1 MPAKLEMNLT
11 DYLRVIRK
19 RIRIII
25 LSVFLVIA
33 STIFYTNKQIP
44 IYRTSCRVKIEQ
56 RKSVA
61 ELLTELVT
69 WSPGDV
75 IASQANF
82 IKSYPIMEKVAEKLK
97 AINPE
102 MDESQRMKIIKEFQA
117 QITTEQIE
125 YTNIIAITA
134 ISDKP
139 IQATNLVNALAEV
152 YADFHFEDKKREAAQ
167 TKNFV
172 KGQLDNYLNELRDSE
187 MALQIFRQENPLVME
202 RDITAGNPIQ
212 NDPRITSL
220 KQEIV
225 KLDLELISLKSKYTD
240 AHPAIEAVMR
250 KLLKAK
256 EDLSEATN
264 QVIAQQRALS
274 TKEIRLV
281 QLKRN
286 RSLAEDMYSMFR
298 TKHEEARIL
307 EAEKARDVTVIERA
321 SVPTTPIS
329 PNIST
334 NIIIGILSGLLIG
347 FIMAFVTESLDTSIG
362 RVDDIEEML
371 QVPVLGIIPSTTMEK
386 GKKRV
391 KAKAKKGEQL
401 VDGASIQSRLI
412 TLFKPSSIAAE
423 AYKSL
428 RTNLDLTGLKKTGN
442 SIVVTS
448 AAPKE
453 GKTQT
458 LCNLAI
464 AMAQA
469 GQRVVLIGSDFRKP
483 TVYKLFG
490 LQRSPGLSEILIGNI
505 SWKEA
510 LNTVTD
516 MLIGGFEY
524 ERILRARGIE
534 NIHILTCGERTPN
547 PSELLN
553 LDEMNNLIQELKQN
567 FDVVLLDC
575 PPTLPVADAAILGA
589 KVDGVILVY
598 QAGKTSRYALLRTKN
613 QLEHLNVKILGV
625 VINNLKARLIEDV
638 TPYQKYRY
646 YGYYGEKKAKE

>member
-1 MPAKLEMNLT
+1 
-11 DYLRVIRK
+11 
-19 RIRIII
+19 
-25 LSVFLVIA
+25 
-33 STIFYTNKQIP
+33 
-44 IYRTSCRVKIEQ
+44 
-56 RKSVA
+56 
-61 ELLTELVT
+61 
-69 WSPGDV
+69 
-75 IASQANF
+75 
-82 IKSYPIMEKVAEKLK
+82 
-97 AINPE
+97 
-102 MDESQRMKIIKEFQA
+102 
-117 QITTEQIE
+117 
-125 YTNIIAITA
+125 
-134 ISDKP
+134 
-139 IQATNLVNALAEV
+139 
-152 YADFHFEDKKREAAQ
+152 
-167 TKNFV
+167 
-172 KGQLDNYLNELRDSE
+172 
-187 MALQIFRQENPLVME
+187 
-202 RDITAGNPIQ
+202 
-212 NDPRITSL
+212 
-220 KQEIV
+220 
-225 KLDLELISLKSKYTD
+225 
-240 AHPAIEAVMR
+240 
-250 KLLKAK
+250 
-256 EDLSEATN
+256 
-264 QVIAQQRALS
+264 
-274 TKEIRLV
+274 
-281 QLKRN
+281 
-286 RSLAEDMYSMFR
+286 MFR

-321 SVPTTPIS
+321 SVPSTPIS
-329 PNIST
+329 PNIKT
-334 NIIIGILSGLLIG
+334 NIIIGILSGILIG

-371 QVPVLGIIPSTTMEK
+371 KVPVLGIIPSTTMEK
-386 GKKRV
+386 GKKH
-391 KAKAKKGEQL
+391 AKAKKGEQL
-401 VDGASIQSRLI
+401 IDGASIQSRLI

-448 AAPKE
+448 AAPRE

-483 TVYKLFG
+483 MVYKLFG
-490 LQRSPGLSEILIGNI
+490 LQRSPGLTEVLIGNV

-510 LNTVTD
+510 LNTLTD

-524 ERILRARGIE
+524 ERLLRARGIE

-589 KVDGVILVY
+589 RVDGVILVY
-598 QAGKTSRYALLRTKN
+598 KAGKTSRYALLRTKN
-613 QLEHLNVKILGV
+613 QLEQLNVKILGV
-625 VINNLKARLIEDV
+625 VINNLKPRLIEDV

>member
-25 LSVFLVIA
+25 LSVFLVVA
-33 STIFYTNKQIP
+33 STIYYTNKQIP

-82 IKSYPIMEKVAEKLK
+82 LKSYPIMKKVAEKLK
-97 AINPE
+97 AVNPE
-102 MDESQRMKIIKEFQA
+102 MDESQRMGIIKGFQA

-134 ISDKP
+134 ISSKP

-167 TKNFV
+167 TKDFV

-225 KLDLELISLKSKYTD
+225 KLDLELISLKSKYTNV
-240 AHPAIEAVMR
+240 HPAVEAVVR
-250 KLLKAK
+250 KLSEAR
-256 EDLSEATN
+256 EDLSEAIN
-264 QVIAQQRALS
+264 QVVAQQKALS

-321 SVPTTPIS
+321 SVPSTPIS
-329 PNIST
+329 PNIKT

-371 QVPVLGIIPSTTMEK
+371 KVPVLGIIPSTTMEK
-386 GKKRV
+386 GKKH
-391 KAKAKKGEQL
+391 AKAKKGEQL
-401 VDGASIQSRLI
+401 IDGASIQSRLV

-448 AAPKE
+448 AAPRE

-483 TVYKLFG
+483 MVYKLFG
-490 LQRSPGLSEILIGNI
+490 LQRSPGLTEVLIGNV

-510 LNTVTD
+510 LNTLTD

-524 ERILRARGIE
+524 ERLLRARGIE

-589 KVDGVILVY
+589 RADGVILVY
-598 QAGKTSRYALLRTKN
+598 KAGKTSRYALLRTKN
-613 QLEHLNVKILGV
+613 QLEQLNVKILGV
-625 VINNLKARLIEDV
+625 VINNLKPRLIEDV

>member
-1 MPAKLEMNLT
+1 MPPKLEMNLT
-11 DYLRVIRK
+11 DYLRIIRK

-25 LSVFLVIA
+25 LSLFLVIA

-44 IYRTSCRVKIEQ
+44 IYSTSCRVKIEQ

-82 IKSYPIMEKVAEKLK
+82 IKSYPITKKVAEKLQ

-102 MDESQRMKIIKEFQA
+102 MDESQRMGIIKGFQA

-139 IQATNLVNALAEV
+139 IQATNLVNTVADV
-152 YADFHFEDKKREAAQ
+152 YADIHFEDKKKEAAQ

-172 KGQLDNYLNELRDSE
+172 KGQLDNYLSELRKSE
-187 MALQIFRQENPLVME
+187 MAFQGFRQENPLVME
-202 RDITAGNPIQ
+202 RGITAGNPVQ

-240 AHPAIEAVMR
+240 AHPAVEAVMR
-250 KLLKAK
+250 QLSKAR
-256 EDLSEATN
+256 EDLSGAIN
-264 QVIAQQRALS
+264 QVAAQQKDLS

-286 RSLAEDMYSMFR
+286 ITLATDMYSLFR
-298 TKHEEARIL
+298 TKYEEARIL

-329 PNIST
+329 PNVSS

-386 GKKRV
+386 GKKYT
-391 KAKAKKGEQL
+391 KTKSKKGEQV
-401 VDGASIQSRLI
+401 VDGASIESRLV

-428 RTNLDLTGLKKTGN
+428 RTNLALTGLEKTGN
-442 SIVVTS
+442 SIVITS
-448 AAPKE
+448 SAPKE

-490 LQRSPGLSEILIGNI
+490 LQRSPGLSEVLIGNVP
-505 SWKEA
+505 WKEA

-524 ERILRARGIE
+524 ERILRARGVE
-534 NIHILTCGERTPN
+534 NIHIITCGERTPS

-575 PPTLPVADAAILGA
+575 PPTLPVADSAILGA

-613 QLEHLNVKILGV
+613 QLEHLNVKIMGV
-625 VINNLKARLIEDV
+625 VINNLKPRLIEDV

>member
-19 RIRIII
+19 RMRIII
-25 LSVFLVIA
+25 LSVFLVVA
-33 STIFYTNKQIP
+33 STIYYTNKQIP

-82 IKSYPIMEKVAEKLK
+82 LKSYPIMKKVAEKLK
-97 AINPE
+97 AVNPE
-102 MDESQRMKIIKEFQA
+102 MDESQRMGIIKGFQA

-134 ISDKP
+134 ISSKP

-225 KLDLELISLKSKYTD
+225 KLDLELISLKSKYTNV
-240 AHPAIEAVMR
+240 HPAVEAVVR
-250 KLLKAK
+250 KLSEAR
-256 EDLSEATN
+256 EDLSEAIN
-264 QVIAQQRALS
+264 QVVAQQKALS

-321 SVPTTPIS
+321 SVPSTPIS
-329 PNIST
+329 PNIKT
-334 NIIIGILSGLLIG
+334 NIIIGILSGILIG

-371 QVPVLGIIPSTTMEK
+371 KVPVLGIIPSTTMEK
-386 GKKRV
+386 GKKH
-391 KAKAKKGEQL
+391 AKAKKGEQL
-401 VDGASIQSRLI
+401 IDGASIQSRLI

-448 AAPKE
+448 AAPRE

-483 TVYKLFG
+483 MVYKLFG
-490 LQRSPGLSEILIGNI
+490 LQRSPGLTEVLIGNV

-510 LNTVTD
+510 LNTLTD

-524 ERILRARGIE
+524 ERLLRARGIE

-589 KVDGVILVY
+589 RVDGVILVY
-598 QAGKTSRYALLRTKN
+598 KAGKTSRYALLRTKN
-613 QLEHLNVKILGV
+613 QLEQLNVKILGV
-625 VINNLKARLIEDV
+625 VINNLKPRLIEDV

>member
-1 MPAKLEMNLT
+1 MPPRLEMNLT

-19 RIRIII
+19 RMRIIL
-25 LSVFLVIA
+25 LSLFLVIA
-33 STIFYTNKQIP
+33 STIYYTNKQIP

-61 ELLTELVT
+61 EILTELVT

-75 IASQANF
+75 ITSQANL
-82 IKSYPIMEKVAEKLK
+82 IKSYPIIEIVAEKLN

-102 MDESQRMKIIKEFQA
+102 MNESQRMGTIKGLQA
-117 QITTEQIE
+117 RITTEPIE
-125 YTNIIAITA
+125 NTNIIAITVV
-134 ISDKP
+134 SNKP
-139 IQATNLVNALAEV
+139 IQATNLVNTVAEV

-167 TKNFV
+167 TKKFV
-172 KGQLDNYLNELRDSE
+172 KGQLDNYINELRESE
-187 MALQIFRQENPLVME
+187 MALQRFRQENPLVME

-212 NDPRITSL
+212 NDPRIMSL
-220 KQEIV
+220 QQEIV

-240 AHPAIEAVMR
+240 AHPAVEAVMR
-250 KLLKAK
+250 KLFKAK
-256 EDLSEATN
+256 EDLFEATN
-264 QVIAQQRALS
+264 QVAAQQKDLS
-274 TKEIRLV
+274 AKEIRLV

-286 RSLAEDMYSMFR
+286 ITLAEDMYSMFR
-298 TKHEEARIL
+298 TKYEEARIL

-329 PNIST
+329 PNVSS
-334 NIIIGILSGLLIG
+334 NIMIGILSGLLIG

-386 GKKRV
+386 GKKYRRT
-391 KAKAKKGEQL
+391 KSKKREQF
-401 VDGASIQSRLI
+401 VDGASIQSRLV

-469 GQRVVLIGSDFRKP
+469 GQRVVLVGSDFRKP
-483 TVYKLFG
+483 AVYKLFG

-505 SWKEA
+505 PWKEA

-524 ERILRARGIE
+524 ERILKARGIE
-534 NIHILTCGERTPN
+534 NIHIITSGERTPN

-553 LDEMNNLIQELKQN
+553 LAEMNNFIQELKQN

-613 QLEHLNVKILGV
+613 QLEHLNVKIWGV
-625 VINNLKARLIEDV
+625 VINNLKPRLIEDV
-638 TPYQKYRY
+638 TPYQRYRY
-646 YGYYGEKKAKE
+646 YGYYGEKKTK

>member
-1 MPAKLEMNLT
+1 MPPRLEMNLT

-19 RIRIII
+19 RMRIII
-25 LSVFLVIA
+25 LSLFLVIA
-33 STIFYTNKQIP
+33 STIYYTNKQIP

-61 ELLTELVT
+61 EILTELVT

-75 IASQANF
+75 ITSQANL
-82 IKSYPIMEKVAEKLK
+82 IKSYPIIEIVAEKLN

-102 MDESQRMKIIKEFQA
+102 MNESQRMGTIKGLQA
-117 QITTEQIE
+117 RITTEPIE
-125 YTNIIAITA
+125 NTNIIAITVV
-134 ISDKP
+134 SNKP
-139 IQATNLVNALAEV
+139 IQATNLVNTVAEV

-167 TKNFV
+167 TKKFV
-172 KGQLDNYLNELRDSE
+172 KGQLDNYINELRESE
-187 MALQIFRQENPLVME
+187 MALQRFRQENPLVME

-212 NDPRITSL
+212 NDPRIMSL
-220 KQEIV
+220 QQEIV

-240 AHPAIEAVMR
+240 AHPAVEAVMR
-250 KLLKAK
+250 KLFKAR
-256 EDLSEATN
+256 EDLFEATN
-264 QVIAQQRALS
+264 QVAAQQKDLS
-274 TKEIRLV
+274 AKEIRLV

-286 RSLAEDMYSMFR
+286 ITLAEDMYSMFR

-329 PNIST
+329 PNVSS
-334 NIIIGILSGLLIG
+334 NIMIGILSGLLIG

-386 GKKRV
+386 GKKYR
-391 KAKAKKGEQL
+391 KTKSKKREQL
-401 VDGASIQSRLI
+401 VDGESIQSRLV

-469 GQRVVLIGSDFRKP
+469 GQRVVLVGSDFRKP
-483 TVYKLFG
+483 AVYKLFG
-490 LQRSPGLSEILIGNI
+490 LQRSPGLSEVLIGNV

-524 ERILRARGIE
+524 ERILKARGIE
-534 NIHILTCGERTPN
+534 NIHIITCGERTPN

-553 LDEMNNLIQELKQN
+553 LTEMNNLIQELKQS

-575 PPTLPVADAAILGA
+575 PPTLPVADSAILGA

-613 QLEHLNVKILGV
+613 QLEHLNVKIWGV
-625 VINNLKARLIEDV
+625 VINNLKPRLIEDV
-638 TPYQKYRY
+638 TPYQRYRY
-646 YGYYGEKKAKE
+646 YGYYGEKKTK

>member
-1 MPAKLEMNLT
+1 MPPRLEMKLT

-19 RIRIII
+19 RMRIII
-25 LSVFLVIA
+25 LSVFLVMA
-33 STIFYTNKQIP
+33 STIYYTNKQIP

-61 ELLTELVT
+61 EILTELVT

-82 IKSYPIMEKVAEKLK
+82 IKSYPIMEKVAERLK

-102 MDESQRMKIIKEFQA
+102 MGESQRMGIIKGLQA
-117 QITTEQIE
+117 QITTGQIE
-125 YTNIIAITA
+125 ITNIIAITA
-134 ISDKP
+134 VSSKP
-139 IQATNLVNALAEV
+139 IQATNLVNTVAEV

-172 KGQLDNYLNELRDSE
+172 KGQLDNYLNELRESE
-187 MALQIFRQENPLVME
+187 MALQRFRQEYPLVME

-240 AHPAIEAVMR
+240 MHPAVEAVMR
-250 KLLKAK
+250 KLFKAK
-256 EDLSEATN
+256 EDLYEAIN
-264 QVIAQQRALS
+264 QVAAQQKDLS
-274 TKEIRLV
+274 VKEIRLV

-286 RSLAEDMYSMFR
+286 ITLATEMYSMFR

-321 SVPTTPIS
+321 SVPTNPIS
-329 PNIST
+329 PNVSS
-334 NIIIGILSGLLIG
+334 NIMIGILSGLLIG

-386 GKKRV
+386 GKKYR
-391 KAKAKKGEQL
+391 KTKPKKGEQL
-401 VDGASIQSRLI
+401 VDGASIQSRLV

-442 SIVVTS
+442 SIVITS

-469 GQRVVLIGSDFRKP
+469 GQRVVLVGSDFRKP
-483 TVYKLFG
+483 AVFKLFG
-490 LQRSPGLSEILIGNI
+490 LQRSPGLSEVLIGNVP
-505 SWKEA
+505 WKEA

-534 NIHILTCGERTPN
+534 NIHIITCGERTPN

-575 PPTLPVADAAILGA
+575 PPTLPVADSAILGA

-613 QLEHLNVKILGV
+613 QLEHLNVKIMGV
-625 VINNLKARLIEDV
+625 VINNLKPRLIEDV
-638 TPYQKYRY
+638 TPYQRYRY
-646 YGYYGEKKAKE
+646 YGYYGEKKA

>member
-61 ELLTELVT
+61 EILTELVT

-75 IASQANF
+75 ISSQANL
-82 IKSYPIMEKVAEKLK
+82 IKSYPIMEKVAERLK
-97 AINPE
+97 IINPE
-102 MDESQRMKIIKEFQA
+102 MDESQQMGRIKGLQA

-125 YTNIIAITA
+125 STNIIAITA
-134 ISDKP
+134 VSDKP
-139 IQATNLVNALAEV
+139 IQATNLVNTVAEV
-152 YADFHFEDKKREAAQ
+152 YADLHFEDKKREAAQ
-167 TKNFV
+167 AKNFV
-172 KGQLDNYLNELRDSE
+172 KEQLDNYLNELRESE
-187 MALQIFRQENPLVME
+187 MAHQRFRQENPLVME

-220 KQEIV
+220 QQEIV
-225 KLDLELISLKSKYTD
+225 KLDLESISLKSKYTD
-240 AHPAIEAVMR
+240 AHPAVEAVMR
-250 KLLKAK
+250 KLLKTK
-256 EDLSEATN
+256 EDLYDTIN
-264 QVIAQQRALS
+264 QVAAQQKDLS

-286 RSLAEDMYSMFR
+286 ITLAEDMYSMFR
-298 TKHEEARIL
+298 IKHEEARIL

-321 SVPTTPIS
+321 SVPSTPIS
-329 PNIST
+329 PNVSS

-386 GKKRV
+386 GKKYP
-391 KAKAKKGEQL
+391 KTKSKKGEQL
-401 VDGASIQSRLI
+401 VDGESIQSRLV

-490 LQRSPGLSEILIGNI
+490 LQRSPGLSEILIGNV

-524 ERILRARGIE
+524 ERILKARGIE
-534 NIHILTCGERTPN
+534 NIHIITCGERTPN

-553 LDEMNNLIQELKQN
+553 LTEMNNFIQELKQN

-613 QLEHLNVKILGV
+613 QLEHLNVKIWGV
-625 VINNLKARLIEDV
+625 VINNLKPRLIEDV

-646 YGYYGEKKAKE
+646 YGYYGEKKTK